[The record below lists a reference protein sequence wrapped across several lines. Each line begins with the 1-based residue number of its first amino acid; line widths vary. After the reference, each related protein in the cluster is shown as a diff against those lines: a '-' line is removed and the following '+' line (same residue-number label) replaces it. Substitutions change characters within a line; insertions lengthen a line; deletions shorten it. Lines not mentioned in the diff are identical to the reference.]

1 MLSTVILLTLLVA
14 AASGAWFAWQHFGG
28 GAGALFGGGREARIG
43 VSEVVSVDGKRKLVL
58 VHRDGVEHLIMTG
71 GPIDVVIEQG
81 ILPQRR
87 QAAVQVALPVQPQSF
102 EPRFAIQP
110 TAAAQENHQDTSA
123 GFGRLRQ
130 RAAPTPAADL
140 HPRSELG
147 GLASGGSVR

>member
-1 MLSTVILLTLLVA
+1 MLSTVILLALLVA
-14 AASGAWFAWQHFGG
+14 AGGGAWFAWQHFGG
-28 GAGALFGGGREARIG
+28 SAGTLFGGGREARIG

-87 QAAVQVALPVQPQSF
+87 PVAVQTAAPVHPQSF
-102 EPRFAIQP
+102 EPRFAMPQSTP
-110 TAAAQENHQDTSA
+110 MPEAQQDPSA

-130 RAAPTPAADL
+130 RVAAATSTDPR
-140 HPRSELG
+140 PRSELG
-147 GLASGGSVR
+147 GLASGDGVR